1 LLVFAKLLRDKEAE
15 VRTAACKV
23 LAEVC
28 SIVKI
33 SLMEMI
39 GPCLEPLSTDT
50 VASVRIALSKSLIPL
65 CGLLGKEPTQKL
77 LVPMITQMCT
87 DENAEVRGNIVEGV
101 DQVSELDQ
109 AGGGATIQAIINP
122 LMELSKDP
130 KWRVRQAVVDKSTLL
145 AKCVTVKNFDRKLQ
159 AIVIAALSDH
169 VYSIRER
176 ACIQIGEIVK
186 EYGAKWAAEKF
197 FKDAFKIYNKET
209 NYLHRMTCL
218 SVISA
223 CAPHCNSEIIEKNL
237 LTLVTNACEDE
248 VANVRIAGAK
258 TMGDLLTNLDKSIGS
273 SRVRPILLKMLK
285 DTDVDVCYFS
295 SQSLLK
301 CP

>member
-1 LLVFAKLLRDKEAE
+1 
-15 VRTAACKV
+15 V

-28 SIVKI
+28 GIVKTGLLETI
-33 SLMEMI
+33 A
-39 GPCLEPLSTDT
+39 PCLEPLSVDT
-50 VASVRIALSKSLIPL
+50 VASVRVAFSKSLIPM
-65 CGLLGKEPTQKL
+65 CNMLGKDAAQKL
-77 LVPMITQMCT
+77 LVPMISQMCT
-87 DENAEVRGNIVEGV
+87 DENAEVRGNIVESV

-109 AGGGATIQAIINP
+109 AGGGAIIQAVILS

-159 AIVIAALSDH
+159 GIVIAALSDH

-176 ACIQIGEIVK
+176 ACAQIGEIVK

-197 FKDAFKIYNKET
+197 FKEAFKIYDKNT

-223 CAPHCNSEIIEKNL
+223 CAAHCNSDIIDKNL
-237 LTLVTNACEDE
+237 LPLVQTACEDD

-258 TMGDLLTNLDKSIGS
+258 TMGDLLTNLDKTIAAAK
-273 SRVRPILLKMLK
+273 VRPLLTKLLK
-285 DTDVDVCYFS
+285 DADVDVSYFS
-295 SQSLLK
+295 QQSLLK
-301 CP
+301 CA

>member
-1 LLVFAKLLRDKEAE
+1 LRDKEAE

-28 SIVKI
+28 AIVKTG
-33 SLMEMI
+33 LYETI
-39 GPCLEPLSTDT
+39 GPCLEPLSVDT
-50 VASVRIALSKSLIPL
+50 IGSVRVAFSKSLIPM
-65 CGLLGKEPTQKL
+65 CNLLGKETAQKL

-87 DENAEVRGNIVEGV
+87 DENADVRGNIVEGI

-109 AGGGATIQAIINP
+109 AGGGATIQSVIGS

-130 KWRVRQAVVDKSTLL
+130 KWRVRQAVIDKSVLL
-145 AKCVTVKNFDRKLQ
+145 AKCVTVKNFDKKLQ
-159 AIVIAALSDH
+159 GIIIAALSDH

-176 ACIQIGEIVK
+176 ACLQIGEVVK

-197 FKDAFKIYNKET
+197 FKEAFKIYDKNT

-218 SVISA
+218 AVISS
-223 CAPHCNSEIIEKNL
+223 CAIHCNSEILEKNL
-237 LTLVTNACEDE
+237 LPLVLTACEDD

-258 TMGDLLTNLDKSIGS
+258 TMGDLLTNLDKSIAS
-273 SRVRPILLKMLK
+273 ARCRPILTKMLK
-285 DTDVDVCYFS
+285 DTDVDVCFFS
-295 SQSLLK
+295 SQSLQK
-301 CP
+301 CS